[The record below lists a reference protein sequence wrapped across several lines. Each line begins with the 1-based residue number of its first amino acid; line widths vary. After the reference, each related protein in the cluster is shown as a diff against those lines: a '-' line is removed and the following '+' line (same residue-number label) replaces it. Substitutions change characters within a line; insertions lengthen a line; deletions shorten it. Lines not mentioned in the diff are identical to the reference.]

1 MIERET
7 RKRKENKERQPK
19 KKNAQKCLKGLHR
32 EKGLTPSLP
41 SSVGTFH
48 TIPPKMDSFSRSA
61 SLIKKKTKLLKF
73 IFPKLSHSDDVFLSL
88 ARLSG
93 VWLFAFRFISFT
105 PNCHHLT
112 TYNTASQCTQV
123 RVKKADTIIHKHGY
137 FNPFCWC
144 FKTATSSDHP

>member
-1 MIERET
+1 MVERET

-19 KKNAQKCLKGLHR
+19 KKMLENVYKVCTGKRDWHPPSPPPSGRSTLPPLKWILLVGLHPW
-32 EKGLTPSLP
+32 L
-41 SSVGTFH
+41 
-48 TIPPKMDSFSRSA
+48 
-61 SLIKKKTKLLKF
+61 KKKENLLKF
-73 IFPKLSHSDDVFLSL
+73 ILPKPSHSDDVFLSL

-144 FKTATSSDHP
+144 FKTTTSSDHL

>member
-7 RKRKENKERQPK
+7 RKRKKNKERHPK
-19 KKNAQKCLKGLHR
+19 KKCSKMFIRFAQGKGINTLPPPPPSGRSTLSPLKWILLVGLHPW
-32 EKGLTPSLP
+32 L
-41 SSVGTFH
+41 
-48 TIPPKMDSFSRSA
+48 
-61 SLIKKKTKLLKF
+61 KKKTKLLKF

-144 FKTATSSDHP
+144 FKTTTLSDHP

>member
-7 RKRKENKERQPK
+7 GKRKENKERHPK
-19 KKNAQKCLKGLHR
+19 KKMLENVYKVCTG
-32 EKGLTPSLP
+32 KGLTPSLP

-88 ARLSG
+88 APLSG

-112 TYNTASQCTQV
+112 TYNTASQCAQV